1 MSDSCATCG
10 SADHLSYG
18 YFVRLL
24 LQDSTGLLPVL
35 LCGKEAE
42 HDLFHMP
49 ADNLHFNRTARRLVH
64 ERLATFMAPG
74 AFIDSNVHSYEVA
87 ECVDAE
93 GAAAAATD
101 LSQAFTGS
109 QELMSQD
116 LSAFFAP
123 QLVNGEEMGDEEEG
137 AERQRPM
144 RMRRVHRLV
153 DCNFKRLI

>member
-1 MSDSCATCG
+1 VPDRCATCG
-10 SADHLSYG
+10 SDEQLSYG

-64 ERLATFMAPG
+64 ERLATFIAPG

-87 ECVDAE
+87 ERADAE
-93 GAAAAATD
+93 GAAAAD
-101 LSQAFTGS
+101 GSQAFTGS
-109 QELMSQD
+109 QEFMSQD

-123 QLVNGEEMGDEEEG
+123 QLLNGEEMGDEEEG
-137 AERQRPM
+137 SERQPPM

-153 DCNFKRLI
+153 DCNFKRQL